1 MCIAIYKP
9 AGKSLSKVTLYNCFQ
24 NNSDGAGFAYI
35 NTDIMGKSKI
45 VIKKSMDFEDF
56 YKKYKRAI
64 GIATESP
71 FLIHFRIGTH
81 GVKSTHNVHP
91 FMIDKHTCFM
101 HNGIIHKVTRDA
113 KDSDTRMFN
122 REILSK
128 LPKGWIH
135 NEAISLLLKDYL
147 SSNKVITLGVDGHV
161 AIYGENLGFWVEGVW
176 YSNKSYE
183 SRVWVAPTP
192 VSTKHYPVPAKRS
205 QLYNH
210 WTLETCEFCTT
221 TTTVR
226 NMYPFKIGGEVV
238 LLCKG
243 CRKDL
248 LRTSQI
254 HESDAITVTEYVNY
268 LNSFT
273 AQAPIE
279 EGYETCEGVRWM

>member
-9 AGKSLSKVTLYNCFQ
+9 AGKSVSRDTLFACFQ

-45 VIKKSMDFEDF
+45 VIKKSMTFEDF

-91 FMIDKHTCFM
+91 FMIDKDTCFM

-113 KDSDTRMFN
+113 VDSDTRMFN
-122 REILSK
+122 KEVLSK
-128 LPKGWIH
+128 LPKGWMH
-135 NEAISLLLKDYL
+135 NEAISILLKDYL

-161 AIYGENLGFWVEGVW
+161 AIYGENLGFWVDGVW

-183 SRVWVAPTP
+183 SRSYYPPAVVTKP
-192 VSTKHYPVPAKRS
+192 VVTTKRS

-226 NMYPFKIGGEVV
+226 NMFPYKVGGEVI

-243 CRKDL
+243 CKRDL

-254 HESDAITVTEYVNY
+254 HESDAISVTEYVNY
-268 LNSFT
+268 LNAFAT
-273 AQAPIE
+273 TQAPPTDDYY
-279 EGYETCEGVRWM
+279 EGCEGRRWM